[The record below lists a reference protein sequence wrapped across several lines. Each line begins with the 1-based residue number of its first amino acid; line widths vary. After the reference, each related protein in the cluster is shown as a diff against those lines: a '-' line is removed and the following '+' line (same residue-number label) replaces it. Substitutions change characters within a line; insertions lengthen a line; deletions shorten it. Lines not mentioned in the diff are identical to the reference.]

1 MEHSYILHSGVKRKS
16 GRYEWGSGE
25 HPYQDEPWFKGWG
38 DYRSK
43 GLTDAELA
51 EQFGMSIKE
60 MRYRYSY
67 GKDAEKAAQIA
78 HIKELRYTRQ
88 MSVNA
93 IAQKLGM
100 SASTVDSYLKPDL
113 EERVRQTRDL
123 ADALIKSADSNKAI
137 HAIDVGKGV
146 SNGMGVKS
154 TKLEAALT
162 VLKDEGY
169 LLVKA
174 KIPNPANIKK
184 GTEMMFLYSPTEA
197 MKKMSNAEATKAAYK
212 DIMQNLDKINPPYD
226 VYVDENGK
234 TTQGIE
240 PPVSIDS
247 KRIQVSY
254 ADPRDGMIAIRR
266 GAKDLSLGDATY
278 AQVRIGVDGT
288 HYIKGV
294 AVTLD
299 DDKFPKGK
307 DIIVYSNK
315 KEGVPMTSPDDD
327 AKQVLKPMKK
337 NPDGS
342 VDMEDPFGAQI
353 MAGGQ
358 KHYID
363 SKGNERLSSINKV
376 NEEGKWG
383 DWTSARTLASQV
395 LSKQDPKLAQQQL
408 NLQKARFDE
417 QFEEIKKIT
426 NPVVREKEL
435 IDFAEECDKAA
446 VHLKAASLPGQSVK
460 VILPSLSLKQG
471 EVYAPSYK
479 DGDKL
484 ALVRYPHTGKHE
496 MPILTVNNKNREG
509 RAILGTNPSDAI
521 CINPKDA
528 EILSG
533 ADFDG
538 DTVVVIPNNKHVVRN
553 APQLESLKDFDTKSA
568 YPGYEGMPV
577 IKHQTQQTEM
587 GKITN
592 LITDM
597 NLIGAPP
604 DEMAR
609 AVKYSMVIIDSEK
622 HKLNYKACYDEMR
635 ISELKAKYR
644 PKEDSDKKAGTIVSL
659 ASGEAHVPERT
670 WQGKIDP
677 ETGEKIYR
685 YTERRKTVDPV
696 TGKWKYYNPSHP
708 NYDPKGEL
716 ATIESTN
723 MAEAKDA
730 MELVSK
736 AKYPMELVYAKYANQ
751 MKAMANKARKESL
764 KAEAVP
770 YNPSAAKAYAKEI
783 ESLAEK
789 VEISKINAVLE
800 RRAVRATTMI
810 VDERRKNYPERYNQ
824 KTPDGKAHLKKMRSQ
839 VLNQQ
844 RAILNKAKAFDITDR
859 EWEAIQSGALRK
871 TKVKEIIDRANQES
885 VKSHALPKDTS
896 YTTMTPANI
905 SHAKAML
912 NAGYTQAEVAE
923 MYGISTTTLR
933 KNIK

>member
-1 MEHSYILHSGVKRKS
+1 
-16 GRYEWGSGE
+16 
-25 HPYQDEPWFKGWG
+25 
-38 DYRSK
+38 
-43 GLTDAELA
+43 
-51 EQFGMSIKE
+51 
-60 MRYRYSY
+60 
-67 GKDAEKAAQIA
+67 
-78 HIKELRYTRQ
+78 
-88 MSVNA
+88 
-93 IAQKLGM
+93 
-100 SASTVDSYLKPDL
+100 
-113 EERVRQTRDL
+113 
-123 ADALIKSADSNKAI
+123 
-137 HAIDVGKGV
+137 
-146 SNGMGVKS
+146 
-154 TKLEAALT
+154 
-162 VLKDEGY
+162 
-169 LLVKA
+169 
-174 KIPNPANIKK
+174 
-184 GTEMMFLYSPTEA
+184 
-197 MKKMSNAEATKAAYK
+197 
-212 DIMQNLDKINPPYD
+212 
-226 VYVDENGK
+226 
-234 TTQGIE
+234 
-240 PPVSIDS
+240 
-247 KRIQVSY
+247 
-254 ADPRDGMIAIRR
+254 
-266 GAKDLSLGDATY
+266 
-278 AQVRIGVDGT
+278 
-288 HYIKGV
+288 
-294 AVTLD
+294 
-299 DDKFPKGK
+299 
-307 DIIVYSNK
+307 
-315 KEGVPMTSPDDD
+315 MTSPDDD

-553 APQLESLKDFDTKSA
+553 APQLESLKDFDTKAA

-644 PKEDSDKKAGTIVSL
+644 PKDDSGKKAGTIVSL

-783 ESLAEK
+783 ESLSEK
-789 VEISKINAVLE
+789 VETSKINAVLE
-800 RRAVRATTMI
+800 RKAVRATTMI

>member
-1 MEHSYILHSGVKRKS
+1 
-16 GRYEWGSGE
+16 
-25 HPYQDEPWFKGWG
+25 
-38 DYRSK
+38 
-43 GLTDAELA
+43 
-51 EQFGMSIKE
+51 MSIKE

-123 ADALIKSADSNKAI
+123 ADALIKSANSNKAI

-184 GTEMMFLYSPTEA
+184 GTEMMFLYSPTES
-197 MKKMSNAEATKAAYK
+197 MKKMSTAEATKAAYK

-247 KRIQVSY
+247 KRIQVMY
-254 ADPRDGMIAIRR
+254 ADPRDGMIAVRR

-307 DIIVYSNK
+307 DVIVYSNR
-315 KEGVPMTSPDDD
+315 KEGTPLTSPDDNV
-327 AKQVLKPMKK
+327 KQVLKPMKK

-358 KHYID
+358 KHYVD
-363 SKGNERLSSINKV
+363 SKGVERLGSINKV

-460 VILPSLSLKQG
+460 VLLPSLSLKQG

-484 ALVRYPHTGKHE
+484 ALIRYPHTGKHE

-528 EILSG
+528 QILSG

-553 APQLESLKDFDTKSA
+553 APQLESLKDFDTKAA

-696 TGKWKYYNPSHP
+696 TGRWKYYNPSHP